1 MQLSP
6 HWSIGRC
13 TVEGIQKELS
23 PPPLFSWCSEQSLTG
38 DEDLSFKSST
48 FKLPAKN
55 WGLNYISMRYFL
67 THLFTLLSHTSPNIL
82 LWLPGSV
89 DNVKDRHVGV
99 GHSYIPGAF
108 PDLDRS
114 TQTWTEAFVQ
124 IKSCGM
130 TDLKALWESRLWEEE
145 KLSGASRQSVT
156 FYTWGASLAGC

>member
-23 PPPLFSWCSEQSLTG
+23 PPLH
-38 DEDLSFKSST
+38 LSSHDVVSR
-48 FKLPAKN
+48 AQQ
-55 WGLNYISMRYFL
+55 GMRIWALHF
-67 THLFTLLSHTSPNIL
+67 HEVCSHTLIYPPFSHFSRYSSGTT
-82 LWLPGSV
+82 WLSCQCEGQACGCRSFLYSRGLP
-89 DNVKDRHVGV
+89 
-99 GHSYIPGAF
+99 
-108 PDLDRS
+108 S

-130 TDLKALWESRLWEEE
+130 TDLNALWESRLWEEE

-156 FYTWGASLAGC
+156 LYTWGASLAGC